1 MNAAILTRGNDKARQ
16 KLHCMLYA
24 HFKDYNVVEV
34 VNNTQELSKLVVNA
48 KIDTILITDP
58 SRLTRD
64 RMEFESMQHML
75 RGYGVTIELAQ

>member
-1 MNAAILTRGNDKARQ
+1 MNAVVFTRGQDKAAQ
-16 KLHCMLYA
+16 KLQCLFYA
-24 HFKDYNVVEV
+24 KFKDYNVVEF

-64 RMEFESMQHML
+64 SMEFESMQQML

>member
-1 MNAAILTRGNDKARQ
+1 MRVAVFTRGNDKAAQ
-16 KLHCMLYA
+16 KLQCMIYA
-24 HFKDYNVVEV
+24 HFKDYEVVEV

-48 KIDTILITDP
+48 KIDTILMTDP

-64 RMEFESMQHML
+64 RMEFESMQHIL

>member
-1 MNAAILTRGNDKARQ
+1 MRAAILTRGNEKAAQ
-16 KLHCMLYA
+16 KLQCMIYA
-24 HFKDYNVVEV
+24 YFKDYEVVEV
-34 VNNTQELSKLVVNA
+34 VHSTHELSKLVVNA

-64 RMEFESMQHML
+64 RIEYESIEQML

>member
-1 MNAAILTRGNDKARQ
+1 MNAAILTRGNDKVAQ
-16 KLHCMLYA
+16 KLQCLFYA
-24 HFKDYNVVEV
+24 QFKDYNVVEV

-48 KIDTILITDP
+48 KIDTIIMTDP

-64 RMEFESMQHML
+64 RMEFESMQQML